1 MPTWGH
7 TCWKNHVLYSKHQM
21 KETIT
26 SSIRCVLLVTPQS
39 SKISDLVCWSV
50 SQRWLKISEQHNNMK
65 TINKLLFLVTFHTT
79 IIYYHVKLINK
90 VKLEW
95 GAQKVYG
102 AKNRSQE
109 QHKTMTTVSTTRHHH
124 TANHWNLKYFKHP
137 VFNKIEDYINCN

>member
-7 TCWKNHVLYSKHQM
+7 TCWKNHVLYFKHQT

-50 SQRWLKISEQHNNMK
+50 GMLICWLKISDQHYNEK
-65 TINKLLFLVTFHTT
+65 ILILFLVKFHTT

-90 VKLEW
+90 DKLEG
-95 GAQKVYG
+95 GAPKVDG

-109 QHKTMTTVSTTRHHH
+109 QCKTMTTVWVATTRHHH

-137 VFNKIEDYINCN
+137 VFNKIEDN